1 MKPCEYFREMSR
13 EPLELRGEGLFSQ
26 FDGTL
31 EAFTDPGLLLPEYL
45 RVQGHEIVRR
55 LDGDDAPLH
64 VEQTVERGGVVAG
77 AIERAESALC
87 F

>member
-1 MKPCEYFREMSR
+1 MCR
-13 EPLELRGEGLFSQ
+13 EPLEFRGEGLFREL
-26 FDGTL
+26 DGIL
-31 EAFTDPGLLLPEYL
+31 EPLTNSGLLSLKHL
-45 RVQGHEIVRR
+45 WIQCDKVLRR
-55 LDGDDAPLH
+55 LDGDDALLH